1 MLKRWSSTPRSMIVL
16 LVTAVNILSGAI
28 GVGISVLV
36 FNRFP
41 ENTIPMIPF
50 PQIIITVLLAIPLSA
65 LFGRQMAKPMNDMI
79 QATKSISKGD
89 YSIRVDET
97 GRGEIGELLGSFNQ
111 MTAEL
116 EGTEMM
122 RTDFINTFS
131 HEFKTPIVSIRG
143 FAKRLQQGNL
153 TQEQQ
158 AEYLNYIVRQS
169 ERLSELSA
177 NILLLCRYE
186 NQQMIGAREKYDL
199 DEQVRRCILLLENQW
214 ETKNIQ
220 FDIDLQ
226 PLQYEGNEEMLD
238 HVWLN
243 LIGNAV
249 KFSPEYGTVTVTA
262 ACGEHWIEVNV
273 KDEGIG
279 MSQGE
284 MKHIFD
290 KFYQSD
296 QAKSLGGN
304 GLGLPLAK
312 RIIDLCEGQITVN
325 SSQGAGTEFRVS
337 LPYSSI

>member
-186 NQQMIGAREKYDL
+186 N
-199 DEQVRRCILLLENQW
+199 
-214 ETKNIQ
+214 
-220 FDIDLQ
+220 
-226 PLQYEGNEEMLD
+226 
-238 HVWLN
+238 
-243 LIGNAV
+243 
-249 KFSPEYGTVTVTA
+249 
-262 ACGEHWIEVNV
+262 
-273 KDEGIG
+273 
-279 MSQGE
+279 
-284 MKHIFD
+284 
-290 KFYQSD
+290 
-296 QAKSLGGN
+296 
-304 GLGLPLAK
+304 
-312 RIIDLCEGQITVN
+312 
-325 SSQGAGTEFRVS
+325 
-337 LPYSSI
+337 